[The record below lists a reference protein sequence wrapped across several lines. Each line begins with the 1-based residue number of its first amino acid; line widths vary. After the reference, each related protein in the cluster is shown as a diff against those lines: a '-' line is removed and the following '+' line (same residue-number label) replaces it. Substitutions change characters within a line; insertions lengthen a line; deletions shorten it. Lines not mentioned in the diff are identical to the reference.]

1 MKMKNKLKMVMCF
14 MIGFILAGTIVYAA
28 GGLTAR
34 NIGYSDD
41 TAKAA
46 LDDLYKKADRQSI
59 EIKKVCQYQSEGSFG
74 AKGVVGAKYKCQL
87 GSEDKDTNGV
97 IYRYFYILAVNND
110 NTVDLIMDRNITQG
124 TSYKTMT
131 WMNAMDFFD
140 NSNVAGGLG
149 TSIKEKWVNVLDVDL
164 PKAQDIA
171 NAVNNSSWKAETKN
185 YDGWFCLGLK
195 DQSSCA
201 AGNWTYATEAG
212 KTAVAPYKWLF
223 NYTRD
228 CAVFGCDSSTSLGSG
243 EAYGYWTRDV
253 VAQRD
258 AGQAWDVGRYG
269 FLFRNPVNNE
279 GSGVRPVITLLKSN
293 LYD

>member
-14 MIGFILAGTIVYAA
+14 MIGLIVAGTIVYAA

-74 AKGVVGAKYKCQL
+74 AKGTVGAKYKCQL

-110 NTVDLIMDRNITQG
+110 NTVDLIMDRNITEG

-140 NSNVAGGLG
+140 NSSIAGGLG
-149 TSIKEKWVNVLDVDL
+149 TSIKSKWVNVLDVGL
-164 PKAQDIA
+164 PSAQDIA
-171 NAVNNSSWKAETKN
+171 NAVGNTSWKEM
-185 YDGWFCLGLK
+185 DEWFCLGLK

-201 AGNWTYATEAG
+201 AGNWTYATDAG

-223 NYTRD
+223 NYTQG
-228 CAVFGCDSSTSLGSG
+228 CSPFGCDSTTSLGSTG
-243 EAYGYWTRDV
+243 AYGYWTRDGV
-253 VAQRD
+253 V
-258 AGQAWDVGRYG
+258 GNSTGLAWAITWNGG
-269 FLFRNPVNNE
+269 LFGVTVANTNDN
-279 GSGVRPVITLLKSN
+279 GVRPVITLLKSN